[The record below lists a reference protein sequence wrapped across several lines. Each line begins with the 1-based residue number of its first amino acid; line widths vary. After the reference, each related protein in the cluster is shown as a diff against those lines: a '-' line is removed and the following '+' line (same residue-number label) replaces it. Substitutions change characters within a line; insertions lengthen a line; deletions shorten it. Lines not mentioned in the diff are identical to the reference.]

1 MRVFGRRA
9 PLAGRTGPGFTR
21 SALFGHSVAVIEPR
35 CSAFSAVLAE
45 PRAGTAA
52 TAKAW
57 VCLEQPGPWGPDALL
72 ESHLDRELGAE
83 LIRRSRGTGVRV
95 LLIRRPGRHAD
106 RHVPQRRR
114 VYLAGCA
121 PGGSWLERADVAA
134 PEELLELDFVA
145 LGQGRSTGFGTP
157 ESGPV
162 LLVCTNGRRDVC
174 CALYGRPVVAELAAR
189 HGDAVWE
196 CTHTGGHRFSPTGV
210 LLPSGYLY
218 GRVDAGF
225 GDRLLAAREVV
236 VDRCRGRSYWSK
248 AGQVAEV
255 AVRAFLRERG
265 DVLRVEPE
273 RRCDG
278 GTWTVLVRHDDGREW
293 QVAVAERELPPAR
306 PTSCGKEPAIPT
318 ALVVTSVDQL
328 VPVA

>member
-1 MRVFGRRA
+1 M
-9 PLAGRTGPGFTR
+9 
-21 SALFGHSVAVIEPR
+21 IEPL
-35 CSAFSAVLAE
+35 CSAFSAALDE
-45 PRAGTAA
+45 PRSGTAA

-72 ESHLDRELGAE
+72 ESHLDPELGAE
-83 LIRRSRGTGVRV
+83 LIRRSTGTGVRV
-95 LLIRRPGRHAD
+95 LLIRRPGKHAD
-106 RHVPQRRR
+106 RHLPQRRR
-114 VYLAGCA
+114 VFLASCA
-121 PGGSWLERADVAA
+121 PGSSWLERAELTE
-134 PEELLELDFVA
+134 PEELLELDFAA
-145 LGQGRSTGFGTP
+145 LGEGRSTGFGTP
-157 ESGPV
+157 EAGPL

-174 CALYGRPVVAELAAR
+174 CALYGRPIVADLVAR

-218 GRVDAGF
+218 GGLDTDFADA
-225 GDRLLAAREVV
+225 LLVARDVV
-236 VDRCRGRSYWSK
+236 VERCRGRSYWSK

-255 AVRAFLRERG
+255 AVRARTGEVG

-273 RRCDG
+273 RRRDE
-278 GTWTVLVRHDDGREW
+278 TAWTVLVRHDDGREW
-293 QVAVAERELPPAR
+293 EVGVAARRLPPAR

>member
-1 MRVFGRRA
+1 
-9 PLAGRTGPGFTR
+9 
-21 SALFGHSVAVIEPR
+21 VAVTEPR

-45 PRAGTAA
+45 PQSGTAA
-52 TAKAW
+52 TATAW
-57 VCLEQPGPWGPDALL
+57 VCLEQSGPWGLDALSQ
-72 ESHLDRELGAE
+72 SHLDPELGAE
-83 LIRRSRGTGVRV
+83 LIRRSTGTGVRI

-114 VYLAGCA
+114 VYLAACA
-121 PGGSWLERADVAA
+121 PGASWLERADLAA

-145 LGQGRSTGFGTP
+145 LGRGRSTGFGEP
-157 ESGPV
+157 EPGPL

-174 CALYGRPVVAELAAR
+174 CALYGRPVVADLAAR

-218 GRVDAGF
+218 GRLDTDFAAG
-225 GDRLLAAREVV
+225 LLAARDVV
-236 VDRCRGRSYWSK
+236 VDRCRGRSCWSK
-248 AGQVAEV
+248 AGQAAEV
-255 AVRAFLRERG
+255 AVRAAIGERA

-273 RRCDG
+273 RRRDE
-278 GTWTVLVRHDDGREW
+278 TAWTVLVRHDDGREW
-293 QVAVAERELPPAR
+293 EVGVAERRLPPAR

-318 ALVVTSVDQL
+318 SLVVTSVDQL

>member
-1 MRVFGRRA
+1 M
-9 PLAGRTGPGFTR
+9 
-21 SALFGHSVAVIEPR
+21 AVTVPR
-35 CSAFSAVLAE
+35 CSAFSADLAE
-45 PRAGTAA
+45 PQSGTAA

-83 LIRRSRGTGVRV
+83 LIRRSTGTGVRV
-95 LLIRRPGRHAD
+95 LLIRRPGTHPD

-114 VYLAGCA
+114 VYLASCA
-121 PGGSWLERADVAA
+121 PGASWLERADLADPA
-134 PEELLELDFVA
+134 ELLELDFTA

-157 ESGPV
+157 EAGPL
-162 LLVCTNGRRDVC
+162 LLVCTNGKRDVC
-174 CALYGRPVVAELAAR
+174 CALYGRPIVADLSTR

-218 GRVDAGF
+218 GRLDTGF
-225 GDRLLAAREVV
+225 AEGLLAARDVV
-236 VDRCRGRSYWSK
+236 LDRCRGRSYWSK
-248 AGQVAEV
+248 VGQVAEV
-255 AVRAFLRERG
+255 AVRARLGERG

-273 RRCDG
+273 RQRDET
-278 GTWTVLVRHDDGREW
+278 TWTVLVRHDDGREW
-293 QVAVAERELPPAR
+293 QVGVAARSLPPAR